1 MACASHNKH
10 IKPAKEMLT
19 AKFIFVTKNSFS
31 SPNWLLPIVSL
42 LQAAELR
49 QASISSNSQHCDGNQ
64 GKCSPFTGSNCP
76 AGFASPC
83 TLGITPV
90 TGSGPT
96 AHGCTSAFS
105 SLGTSG
111 SSLLR
116 NTWVTSACAAQ
127 HFSTPICWEQLQTT
141 FILRHCLLFRGKTD
155 VFCLRIF
162 TQPRTSSLKMAIF

>member
-49 QASISSNSQHCDGNQ
+49 QASISSNSQHYDGNQ

-116 NTWVTSACAAQ
+116 NTELLLLVQPSTSAHPYAGSSCKP
-127 HFSTPICWEQLQTT
+127 HLFSGTACCSEVKLMC
-141 FILRHCLLFRGKTD
+141 F
-155 VFCLRIF
+155 
-162 TQPRTSSLKMAIF
+162 A